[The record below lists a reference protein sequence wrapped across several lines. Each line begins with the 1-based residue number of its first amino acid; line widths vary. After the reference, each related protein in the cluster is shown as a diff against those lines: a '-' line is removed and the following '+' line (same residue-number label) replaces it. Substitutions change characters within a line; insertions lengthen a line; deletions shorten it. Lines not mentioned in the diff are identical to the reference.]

1 MIELVHVGFRNIVA
15 INRVLAIV
23 SPDSAPVKRMIKEAK
38 ANSTLID
45 VTNGRKTKAV
55 MILDSGHLILAAIQ
69 PDTVVARLNQQ
80 RAPAWAEKSSALR
93 AASGEEE

>member
-1 MIELVHVGFRNIVA
+1 MIELVHVGFKNIVA

-23 SPDSAPVKRMIKEAK
+23 SPDSAPVKRMMKEAK

-55 MILDSGHLILAAIQ
+55 LILDSGHLVLAALQ
-69 PDTVVARLNQQ
+69 PDTIMTRLNQQ
-80 RAPAWAEKSSALR
+80 RSPAC
-93 AASGEEE
+93 ASGEEGERAPG